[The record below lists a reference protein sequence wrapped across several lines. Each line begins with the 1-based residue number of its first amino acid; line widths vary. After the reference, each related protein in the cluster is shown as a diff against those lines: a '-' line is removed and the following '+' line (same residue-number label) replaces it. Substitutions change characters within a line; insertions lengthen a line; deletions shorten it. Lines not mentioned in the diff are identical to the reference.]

1 MKKTIVI
8 GVVSALFSSLSF
20 AAACTATA
28 TTSAVAAATGVIT
41 AGEMCVC
48 DGGAAQTTA
57 YNGGSGMVVATPV
70 FTKSGFIIQCSSNT
84 VVATNE
90 VSGTLFV
97 VAGGSRKGNQTVAG
111 SSAGGAVTASGQ
123 CASTGCT
130 GANVTTAIGTVDGS

>member
-1 MKKTIVI
+1 MKKLL
-8 GVVSALFSSLSF
+8 VVGLISGLFSAGAF

-28 TTSAVAAATGVIT
+28 TTSAVAAATGAIT

-57 YNGGSGMVVATPV
+57 YNGGSGAVVATPV

-84 VVATNE
+84 VVSTNE
-90 VSGTLFV
+90 VSGTLFA

-123 CASTGCT
+123 CAATGCT
-130 GANVTTAIGTVDGS
+130 GANVSTALATADGS